1 LFDLSNNNKKLE
13 DIIMLYMIWPVIR
26 TIWLLIVIAYFGAIV
41 VVLLP
46 LASSALPF
54 LTAGAHGN
62 LFFYHRLVFTWISQH
77 PPAQKA
83 AIAFFTLSLLSLRA
97 RHAKIRQKKEFK

>member
-1 LFDLSNNNKKLE
+1 ME
-13 DIIMLYMIWPVIR
+13 DVIMLYMIWPVIR
-26 TIWLLIVIAYFGAIV
+26 TIWLLIIIAYFGAIV

-54 LTAGAHGN
+54 LAAGTHGN
-62 LFFYHRLVFTWISQH
+62 IFFYHRLALTWMSQH

-83 AIAFFTLSLLSLRA
+83 TIAFFTLSLLSLQA
-97 RHAKIRQKKEFK
+97 RRLNSRRPAVRH

>member
-1 LFDLSNNNKKLE
+1 MLKDV
-13 DIIMLYMIWPVIR
+13 IMLYMIWPVIR
-26 TIWLLIVIAYFGAIV
+26 TIWLLIIIAYSGAII

-54 LTAGAHGN
+54 LAASAHGN
-62 LFFYHRLVFTWISQH
+62 IFFYHRLVLTWMSQH

-83 AIAFFTLSLLSLRA
+83 TIAFFTLSLLSLRA
-97 RHAKIRQKKEFK
+97 RHAKTKQRC